1 MASAKDSFEEAK
13 FMKELVHLRDT
24 QEAIQ
29 SLSAWCL
36 KNKKSAY
43 KIARC
48 WLKVVKKVKTDQ
60 KIALFYLFND
70 VVQHSKRKSFN
81 ELIERFQ
88 TVLKEAIPHLKE
100 ENISPKVKRVIHI
113 WSERGVFND
122 KFLTELTA
130 ILEAGTKKNIDD
142 IVDSFQPHQLCT
154 QIKIMKALEDDTEYK
169 LKSVTENGDNIDLV
183 DFDDEKIRQNLKDRQ
198 HGNDYISQ
206 VEDSRK
212 KLEAYIK
219 AVDREITKRRQ
230 VKDLLDQAKKYYDSL
245 YDEANIVANA
255 YTSFGKKVK
264 NVQKKLEPKMQ
275 SELKSSPKKKRKKDS
290 VESLLSQA
298 DLSPIPSPDYDAPSP
313 EPDDQLTLKLP
324 DEIEVDHHQLGDTTP
339 PLPPMGGPQAAS
351 MDNNMSISEYLTQLA
366 TGDPSNG
373 NYYFDSSYQDPPA
386 ATAWPAPKSAEDY
399 SQEEPIPEWQIQT
412 IDEEPP
418 DETEVVKEQMI
429 DMEVVN
435 DSAEEDQ
442 QLSLQERLS
451 NLAGVPLPPGPR
463 PPPPQPQSQP
473 QPLMMAQPPPF
484 FDQRPPGGG
493 PFRGHDN
500 HGGHPRGHG
509 GHGGF
514 HGGHR
519 GQHGGPRPPF
529 RGSPRGG
536 IRGGRGGPRGGRGG
550 FRGGPP
556 GGPPHRW

>member
-1 MASAKDSFEEAK
+1 MTVGFSRFFLFQIDMF
-13 FMKELVHLRDT
+13 FFL
-24 QEAIQ
+24 
-29 SLSAWCL
+29 
-36 KNKKSAY
+36 
-43 KIARC
+43 
-48 WLKVVKKVKTDQ
+48 VKTDQ

-130 ILEAGTKKNIDD
+130 ILEAGAKKNIDD

-264 NVQKKLEPKMQ
+264 NVQKKLEPKLQ

-366 TGDPSNG
+366 TG
-373 NYYFDSSYQDPPA
+373 
-386 ATAWPAPKSAEDY
+386 
-399 SQEEPIPEWQIQT
+399 
-412 IDEEPP
+412 
-418 DETEVVKEQMI
+418 VKT
-429 DMEVVN
+429 
-435 DSAEEDQ
+435 
-442 QLSLQERLS
+442 
-451 NLAGVPLPPGPR
+451 
-463 PPPPQPQSQP
+463 
-473 QPLMMAQPPPF
+473 
-484 FDQRPPGGG
+484 
-493 PFRGHDN
+493 
-500 HGGHPRGHG
+500 
-509 GHGGF
+509 GF
-514 HGGHR
+514 NEN
-519 GQHGGPRPPF
+519 
-529 RGSPRGG
+529 
-536 IRGGRGGPRGGRGG
+536 
-550 FRGGPP
+550 
-556 GGPPHRW
+556 

>member
-1 MASAKDSFEEAK
+1 M
-13 FMKELVHLRDT
+13 
-24 QEAIQ
+24 
-29 SLSAWCL
+29 
-36 KNKKSAY
+36 
-43 KIARC
+43 
-48 WLKVVKKVKTDQ
+48 
-60 KIALFYLFND
+60 ALFYLFND
-70 VVQHSKRKSFN
+70 VVQHSKRKNFN
-81 ELIERFQ
+81 ELIDRFQ

-100 ENISPKVKRVIHI
+100 DNISPKVKRVIHI

-130 ILEAGTKKNIDD
+130 ILDAGAKSKNIDD

-169 LKSVTENGDNIDLV
+169 LKSVTENADGNIDLV
-183 DFDDEKIRQNLKDRQ
+183 DFDDEKIRSNLKDRQ

-264 NVQKKLEPKMQ
+264 NVQKKLDIKMQ

-324 DEIEVDHHQLGDTTP
+324 DEIDQDHQSGESTP
-339 PLPPMGGPQAAS
+339 PLPPMAPSAS

-366 TGDPSNG
+366 TGVNIK
-373 NYYFDSSYQDPPA
+373 SS
-386 ATAWPAPKSAEDY
+386 KSFI
-399 SQEEPIPEWQIQT
+399 SVNFNVFPE
-412 IDEEPP
+412 
-418 DETEVVKEQMI
+418 
-429 DMEVVN
+429 
-435 DSAEEDQ
+435 
-442 QLSLQERLS
+442 
-451 NLAGVPLPPGPR
+451 
-463 PPPPQPQSQP
+463 
-473 QPLMMAQPPPF
+473 F
-484 FDQRPPGGG
+484 FCRKL
-493 PFRGHDN
+493 
-500 HGGHPRGHG
+500 
-509 GHGGF
+509 
-514 HGGHR
+514 
-519 GQHGGPRPPF
+519 
-529 RGSPRGG
+529 
-536 IRGGRGGPRGGRGG
+536 
-550 FRGGPP
+550 
-556 GGPPHRW
+556 